1 MKKKILFNLSYFCS
15 SSSLLQ
21 LLLLRGDRGS
31 GCSILLGLSPGEL
44 ATTDLIGLA
53 ALDPEVRLTPLA
65 EKRHVPE
72 ELGLDG
78 VNKLGELLLLLGLH
92 VGDGKDGGGLLVD
105 ELAEASLALDDAEG
119 HALLAAES
127 GEPHNELD
135 GVDVVGD
142 HNKLRLVLGDEVG
155 HVVETVLDAGLALL
169 GEGLEGLLHRGTLL
183 GGGLVTAHRLLD
195 RGSTLKTTLLG
206 GGLLLGLHPV
216 EELEESNDGRLV
228 EAVVEHVDGGRDLQ
242 TVEKD
247 LLLTLE
253 SDVLGPLDKVSEIP
267 IYFKKKMDNHHEKR
281 SVCTCLC
288 VRKFTSWGEGPG
300 R

>member
-142 HNKLRLVLGDEVG
+142 HNKLGLALGDEVG
-155 HVVETVLDAGLALL
+155 DVVETVLDAGLALL
-169 GEGLEGLLHRGTLL
+169 GEGLEGLLHGKTLL
-183 GGGLVTAHRLLD
+183 GVGLVTAHRLLD
-195 RGSTLKTTLLG
+195 GSSTLKTTLLG

-267 IYFKKKMDNHHEKR
+267 IYF
-281 SVCTCLC
+281 
-288 VRKFTSWGEGPG
+288 
-300 R
+300 